1 MKPNEGDKSYLKTKK
16 KGDVTIN
23 PKKED
28 LMSEKKLDPVGRED
42 KDIDNDGDHDKSDR
56 YLLNRRRVRGKVIK
70 MRKESLDELRSRRAK
85 KPEGEGAVDTTPE
98 VEVEEACE
106 TPAKKS
112 IDTSEAKAKSK
123 DRMKQKMMQA
133 TADYDRRRKG
143 LN

>member
-56 YLLNRRRVRGKVIK
+56 YLLNRRKVRSKVIK
-70 MRKESLDELRSRRAK
+70 MRKESLD
-85 KPEGEGAVDTTPE
+85 
-98 VEVEEACE
+98 
-106 TPAKKS
+106 
-112 IDTSEAKAKSK
+112 
-123 DRMKQKMMQA
+123 
-133 TADYDRRRKG
+133 
-143 LN
+143 